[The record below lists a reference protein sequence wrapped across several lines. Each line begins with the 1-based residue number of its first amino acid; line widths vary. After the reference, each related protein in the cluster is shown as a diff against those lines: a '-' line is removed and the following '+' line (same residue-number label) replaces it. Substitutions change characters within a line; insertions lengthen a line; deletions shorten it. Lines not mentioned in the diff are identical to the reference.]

1 MSSTVL
7 ALRALGLGDALTG
20 VPALRG
26 LRRAFPGAHLVLAA
40 PAAVGALLVGHGVVD
55 DVLDVAGIAPLAPD
69 ALVRAAAGA
78 PPGLRG
84 RLARGVDV
92 AVNLH
97 GDGPQSAA
105 ALAALAPQR
114 TLALPLATA
123 AAAEQ
128 DGQPE
133 HPGPPEHPGTPEQ
146 PDGEQHEVDRW
157 CALVRGA
164 GGACGRDDLVLP
176 ALAAVQQRAA
186 RAARRGPSTVV
197 LHPGAASGSRR
208 WPVERWEL
216 LAMLLAQRGHDV
228 AVTGTPGE
236 AALCAQV
243 AGTTGRDLCGSLDL
257 EQLSETVA
265 GACLLVCGDT
275 GVAHLATA
283 ARTPSVLLF
292 GPTPPARWG
301 PAIDPGIH
309 TVLWPCR
316 AGSGAVGDPHGSDVD
331 PVLAAITVD
340 EVLSA
345 ADPLLTGGVDALVA
359 ALWDHQ
365 RESRDPPGAL
375 RLAHR
380 DLADAPS
387 RANHRLQQMVADRE
401 PETLDVL
408 VRLAEAAPDDDALA
422 WLGAGPVETW
432 MERATEQ
439 DLAAAAR
446 RARAE
451 PRFRT
456 AVTAAWMSDVLER
469 RWRDAGA

>member
-1 MSSTVL
+1 MSGAAGTVL

-26 LRRAFPGAHLVLAA
+26 LRRAFPDAHLVLAA
-40 PAAVGALLVGHGVVD
+40 PAALGALLAGHGVVD

-69 ALVRAAAGA
+69 ALVRALASA
-78 PPGLRG
+78 PPAVRE
-84 RLARGVDV
+84 RLAGGVDV
-92 AVNLH
+92 GVNLH

-105 ALAALAPQR
+105 ALAALEPRR
-114 TLALPLATA
+114 TIALRRAGA
-123 AAAEQ
+123 AVRPDRADRAERSRRA
-128 DGQPE
+128 DV
-133 HPGPPEHPGTPEQ
+133 
-146 PDGEQHEVDRW
+146 EQHEVDRW
-157 CALVRGA
+157 CAPVRDA
-164 GGACGRDDLVLP
+164 GGECGRDDLVLP
-176 ALAAVQQRAA
+176 ALAAVQEQAA

-208 WPVERWEL
+208 WPVDRWEL

-228 AVTGTPGE
+228 VVTGTPGE
-236 AALCAQV
+236 SALCARV
-243 AGTTGRDLCGSLDL
+243 AGTSGRDLCGSLDL
-257 EQLSETVA
+257 AALAETVA

-275 GVAHLATA
+275 GVAHVATA

-309 TVLWPCR
+309 TVLWPHEAR
-316 AGSGAVGDPHGSDVD
+316 SGAVGDPHGSDVD

-340 EVLSA
+340 DVLSA
-345 ADPLLTGGVDALVA
+345 ADPLLTGGLDALVA
-359 ALWDHQ
+359 ASWDHQ
-365 RESRDPPGAL
+365 RESREPPRSL
-375 RLAHR
+375 RLVHR

-387 RANHRLQQMVADRE
+387 RANHRLEQMVADRE
-401 PETLDVL
+401 PGALDVL
-408 VRLAEAAPDDDALA
+408 VLAARSAPDDDALA

-432 MERATEQ
+432 MEQATEQ
-439 DLAAAAR
+439 DLAVAAR

-456 AVTAAWMSDVLER
+456 AVATAWMSDALQR
-469 RWRDAGA
+469 RWREAGG